1 VKIGIKVKLALILS
15 TLLFLTVLLLGAV
28 LVFHQRASLNS
39 LMRSM
44 AGTIT
49 GEFAGN
55 AKIPLMQK
63 DSLAMN
69 LLIQNMLKNPGITD
83 AYILNHDF
91 MIEGHKDLIEVGHDY
106 YRNKNVFSTDS
117 PPPWVSESEGTIT
130 FVSPIIF
137 KSTTVGYAVVLFSN
151 EFIRE
156 RVQLAVTSVALV
168 AAIAIVIVSL
178 VSIPIA
184 SGLLRPIFRLFKG
197 TKEISLGNFDYKI
210 PEKSNDEMGDLV
222 RSFNMMA
229 SELKKKEVLKGI
241 FDRYVSP
248 QVADEILK
256 EPDKIRLGGE
266 RRDVT
271 VFFADIRGFTSL
283 SRKML
288 PEQTVEMLNRY
299 FTLLTEIIFRFEG
312 TVDKFI
318 GDAVMGIFGSPIRSD
333 NHLEQGVKAAAAIK
347 KAIDTVN
354 LSRGAKGQSPIR
366 MGLGVDSGEVIVGN
380 MGSKSR
386 TEFTAVGD
394 SVNTASKL
402 ADLAGG
408 GEILITAPVY
418 EKLRDRVS
426 AVPMPG
432 VVIKGFE
439 KPLILYSVTDLK
451 GVWKKEVEDIV
462 SVAVKQLE
470 SEGFVP

>member
-1 VKIGIKVKLALILS
+1 MKIGIKVKLALILS
-15 TLLFLTVLLLGAV
+15 TLLFLTASLLGVV
-28 LVFHQRASLNS
+28 LVFHQRGSLDS

-49 GEFAGN
+49 GEFASN
-55 AKIPLMQK
+55 SKIPLMQK
-63 DSLAMN
+63 DGLAMN
-69 LLIQNMLKNPGITD
+69 LLIQNILKNPGITD
-83 AYILNHDF
+83 AYILNHDLT
-91 MIEGHKDLIEVGHDY
+91 IEGHQHLAEVGHYFGSKEIFD
-106 YRNKNVFSTDS
+106 TEG
-117 PPPWVSESEGTIT
+117 PPPWVAESGGTIT
-130 FVSPIIF
+130 IVSPIVF
-137 KSTTVGYAVVLFSN
+137 KQTTVGYAVVLFSN

-156 RVQLAVTSVALV
+156 RVQVAVRSVVLV
-168 AAIAIVIVSL
+168 AGIAIAIVSL
-178 VSIPIA
+178 VSIPMA
-184 SGLLRPIFRLFKG
+184 SGLLRPVFRLFKG
-197 TKEISLGNFDYKI
+197 TKEISLGNFDYRI
-210 PEKSNDEMGDLV
+210 PEKGNDEIGDLV

-266 RRDVT
+266 RREVT

-288 PEQTVEMLNRY
+288 PEQTVEMLNKY

-318 GDAVMGIFGSPIRSD
+318 GDAVMGIFGSPIKSD
-333 NHLEQGVKAAAAIK
+333 SHLEQGIKAAAAIK
-347 KAIDTVN
+347 MAMETVN
-354 LSRGAKGQSPIR
+354 VSRRSKGLAPMQ

-402 ADLAGG
+402 ADMAGG
-408 GEILITAPVY
+408 GEIIITEPLY
-418 EKLRDRVS
+418 ERLKDRVS
-426 AVPMPG
+426 VVPLPG

-439 KPLILYSVTDLK
+439 HPLTLYSIVGLK
-451 GVWKKEVEDIV
+451 GRWKQEVEEIV
-462 SVAVKQLE
+462 RDTVKQLD